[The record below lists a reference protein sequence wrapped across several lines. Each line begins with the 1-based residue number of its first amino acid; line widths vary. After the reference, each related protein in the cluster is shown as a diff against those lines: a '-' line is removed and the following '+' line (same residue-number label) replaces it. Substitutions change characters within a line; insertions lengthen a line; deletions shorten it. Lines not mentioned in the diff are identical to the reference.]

1 LYEKNA
7 DTYKRV
13 RVDDELADIVRGARK
28 NEPNHALLAKLREE
42 MLKLKSHK
50 TSSSSSSFNQYAI
63 HIVDVSDELLG
74 RSSTT

>member
-1 LYEKNA
+1 
-7 DTYKRV
+7 
-13 RVDDELADIVRGARK
+13 
-28 NEPNHALLAKLREE
+28 
-42 MLKLKSHK
+42 MLKLRSNK